1 MTPDPR
7 DGPPVSGPVRVQAQ
21 GLGCR
26 RGGRWLF
33 RQLSFQVAAGQCV
46 WLRGRNG
53 AGKTTLLRVLIGL
66 LPADEGQ
73 VRWPTD
79 GEAAPWQPNLLYIG
93 HATAL
98 KDDLSVRETLQFLA
112 RLHGLPVDPAQLDA
126 ALGGLSL
133 QGLAER
139 RVRTLSQGQR
149 RRLALARLALDT
161 SRRLWVLD
169 EPLEALDEPGQVA
182 VQALLQ
188 QHLTRGGS
196 LLVTSHLPLGDGLAP
211 RLEVRLGPWEG

>member
-1 MTPDPR
+1 
-7 DGPPVSGPVRVQAQ
+7 
-21 GLGCR
+21 
-26 RGGRWLF
+26 
-33 RQLSFQVAAGQCV
+33 CV

-73 VRWPTD
+73 VRWPIA
-79 GEAAPWQPNLLYIG
+79 GAAVPLQPNLLYIG

-98 KDDLSVRETLQFLA
+98 KEDLSVLEALQFLA
-112 RLHGLPVDPAQLDA
+112 RLQGLPADPAQLDA
-126 ALGGLSL
+126 ALGRLSL
-133 QGLAER
+133 QGHAQR

-169 EPLEALDEPGQVA
+169 EPLEALDEPGQLA

-188 QHLTRGGS
+188 QHLSGGGS

-211 RLEVRLGPWEG
+211 RLEVRLGPGEG

>member
-1 MTPDPR
+1 M
-7 DGPPVSGPVRVQAQ
+7 
-21 GLGCR
+21 
-26 RGGRWLF
+26 
-33 RQLSFQVAAGQCV
+33 
-46 WLRGRNG
+46 
-53 AGKTTLLRVLIGL
+53 
-66 LPADEGQ
+66 
-73 VRWPTD
+73 
-79 GEAAPWQPNLLYIG
+79 
-93 HATAL
+93 
-98 KDDLSVRETLQFLA
+98 
-112 RLHGLPVDPAQLDA
+112 PVDPAQLDA